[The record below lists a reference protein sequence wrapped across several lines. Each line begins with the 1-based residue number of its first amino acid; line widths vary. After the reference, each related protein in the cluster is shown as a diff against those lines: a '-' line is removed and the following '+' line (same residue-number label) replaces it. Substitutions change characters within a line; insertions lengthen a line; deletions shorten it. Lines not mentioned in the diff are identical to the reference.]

1 MKKIAAFFD
10 IDGTIY
16 REGLITEVFK
26 KIIKYELV
34 SEDRWYN
41 DVRPSYI
48 KWDKR
53 QGDYDD
59 YLSKMVDVYIEA
71 IKGSNKSQVEYIAKK
86 VVEQKGDRVY
96 TFTRDRLKYHK
107 EQGHLV
113 IAISGSPIELVK
125 EMSEKYNMDDYRGTI
140 YKLNSSNNYSGEV
153 IPMWDHESKLKAIK
167 ELASKYNIDLENSYA
182 YGDTS
187 GDFTMFKSVGNPYA
201 INPTRELIG
210 KVIENEEIKEKIK
223 VIVERKD
230 VVYSIDLDTVKIL

>member
-1 MKKIAAFFD
+1 MNK
-10 IDGTIY
+10 
-16 REGLITEVFK
+16 REIGYILSQETGL
-26 KIIKYELV
+26 
-34 SEDRWYN
+34 N
-41 DVRPSYI
+41 
-48 KWDKR
+48 
-53 QGDYDD
+53 
-59 YLSKMVDVYIEA
+59 
-71 IKGSNKSQVEYIAKK
+71 IAKA
-86 VVEQKGDRVY
+86 RS
-96 TFTRDRLKYHK
+96 FSNC
-107 EQGHLV
+107 
-113 IAISGSPIELVK
+113 ISGSPIELVK